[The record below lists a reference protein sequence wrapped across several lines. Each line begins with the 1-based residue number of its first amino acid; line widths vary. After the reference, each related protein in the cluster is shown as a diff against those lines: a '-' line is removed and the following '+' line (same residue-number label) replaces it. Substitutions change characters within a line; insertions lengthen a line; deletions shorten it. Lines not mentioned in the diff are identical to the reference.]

1 VRRPDLAARNTANR
15 IDICGQRFGRLIART
30 PDGQDKWGALL
41 WRCSCDCGNETR
53 AKTSA
58 LRRGAVTSCGCA
70 QRERRLTWNLSHG
83 EANSRLYRIWQ
94 GMITR
99 TTSPNSRGWR
109 YYGSRGICVCD
120 EWFDF
125 AAFLEWALSNGY
137 APKLSID
144 RINNDGNYEPN
155 NCRWVT
161 QQAQV
166 RNRRTKSEME
176 KVNMSKSFRVAAAQ
190 GEVNVLK
197 INAMPKGL
205 TLVGVKN
212 GVFII
217 GHSESG
223 NTHVINAAG
232 VTVMERT
239 KDVPAGM
246 RMLYAIIE
254 RPTELRQ
261 NASTPHETISLDPG
275 IFLFRISREF
285 DPFAEQARRVA
296 D

>member
-1 VRRPDLAARNTANR
+1 MRTRCRN
-15 IDICGQRFGRLIART
+15 
-30 PDGQDKWGALL
+30 
-41 WRCSCDCGNETR
+41 
-53 AKTSA
+53 
-58 LRRGAVTSCGCA
+58 
-70 QRERRLTWNLSHG
+70 
-83 EANSRLYRIWQ
+83 
-94 GMITR
+94 
-99 TTSPNSRGWR
+99 PNSQD
-109 YYGSRGICVCD
+109 YALYGGRGILVCD
-120 EWFDF
+120 HWLSFEN
-125 AAFLEWALSNGY
+125 FLADMGERQTGMTL
-137 APKLSID
+137 D
-144 RINNDGNYEPN
+144 RHPNNDGNYEPN